1 MQGKHYVTVGML
13 LTSLALMVASLD
25 HWGDAIKPQFVAGL
39 MTAVGTVL
47 KAMYEDKP
55 TNGGGSVSNGTRAA
69 IGVAVLLAGALAFS
83 GCALTGS
90 SRHKAVV
97 GSTALYTAI
106 AGIDDVEMGLFTAGQ
121 ISPAQ
126 HATLNPRIVTLLK
139 AGKAANAAVAAWPHG
154 SPAPAELLAAVQE
167 LGASRRTSRRCCR
180 TVRRS
185 RSCRRPSSSRSRQSP
200 SSSLSHPL
208 EVPLN
213 KKTILLFAQIGEVLL
228 PIGAAT
234 TVAAVRR
241 AVQSTPDIEAGDDAQ
256 LAELDRHYDDR
267 IARREFKPA
276 TASDLGAPFG
286 STGE

>member
-97 GSTALYTAI
+97 GSTSLYTAI

-139 AGKAANAAVAAWPHG
+139 AGKAANTAVAAWPQG
-154 SPAPAELLAAVQE
+154 SRAPAELLAAVQE
-167 LGASRRTSRRCCR
+167 LGA
-180 TVRRS
+180 VA
-185 RSCRRPSSSRSRQSP
+185 QEV
-200 SSSLSHPL
+200 SSLLPDGPTKSKL
-208 EVPLN
+208 QTSIIV
-213 KKTILLFAQIGEVLL
+213 AQQAIAIVLSL
-228 PIGAAT
+228 SSTGGS
-234 TVAAVRR
+234 VEQENDSAVRADWGSVVTDWR
-241 AVQSTPDIEAGDDAQ
+241 
-256 LAELDRHYDDR
+256 RDDR
-267 IARREFKPA
+267 RGR
-276 TASDLGAPFG
+276 APR
-286 STGE
+286 SAVYA